1 MLTNDFAAY
10 SGTRRSLVNCIK
22 IFAMVKVSE
31 LKALI
36 SLLDDP
42 DGGIYTQ
49 VRDKLMSFGEEA
61 IPELENLWEFSHFE
75 PTFQDRILDI
85 VHQIQFN
92 VVKTGFEAWSEDDS
106 DLLQG
111 IHLLNKYQYPEH
123 DRKLLDKAIDKISRS
138 IWLELNPNLTAFE
151 IVKVFNFILFNTLGF
166 KANKT
171 NYHSPQNS
179 YMSDVLESK
188 KGNPLS
194 LSLVYQLIAERLG
207 VPIKGVN
214 LPNHFILAYLDVNQT
229 NQYLDDADNQV
240 LFYVNPFSNGVI
252 VSHKEIEQFLIQ
264 LKLES
269 DPSYF
274 TPCSNKAM
282 IKRML
287 NNLIYSY
294 ARQGYS
300 DKVDEL
306 KILESVITD

>member
-1 MLTNDFAAY
+1 
-10 SGTRRSLVNCIK
+10 
-22 IFAMVKVSE
+22 MVKVAE

-42 DGGIYTQ
+42 DGDIYTQ
-49 VRDKLMSFGEEA
+49 VREKLLSYGEEA
-61 IPELENLWEFSHFE
+61 VPELENLWEFSHFE

-92 VVKTGFEAWSEDDS
+92 VVITGFETWAEDDS

-111 IHLLNKYQYPEH
+111 IHLINKYQYPER
-123 DRKLLDKAIDKISRS
+123 DRKSLETAIDKISRA
-138 IWLELNPNLTAFE
+138 IWLELTPNLTAFE
-151 IVKVFNFILFNTLGF
+151 TVKVFNFVLFNNLGF

-194 LSLVYQLIAERLG
+194 LALVYQLVAERLG
-207 VPIKGVN
+207 IPIKGVN
-214 LPNHFILAYLDVNQT
+214 LPNHFILAYEDENLTNLFLDEF
-229 NQYLDDADNQV
+229 DSQV
-240 LFYVNPFSNGVI
+240 LFYINPFSNGVI
-252 VSHKEIEQFLIQ
+252 VSRLEIEQFLVQ
-264 LKLES
+264 LKLDN

-274 TPCSNKAM
+274 APCSNKAM
-282 IKRML
+282 IRRML

-300 DKVDEL
+300 DKVQEL
-306 KILESVITD
+306 KQLEEAIAD

>member
-1 MLTNDFAAY
+1 
-10 SGTRRSLVNCIK
+10 
-22 IFAMVKVSE
+22 MVKVSE

-49 VRDKLMSFGEEA
+49 VREKLLSYGEEA
-61 IPELENLWEFSHFE
+61 VPELENLWEFSHFE

-92 VVKTGFEAWSEDDS
+92 TVKTGFEAWAEDDS

-111 IHLLNKYQYPEH
+111 IYLINKYQYPELS
-123 DRKLLDKAIDKISRS
+123 KSTLDKAIDKISRAV
-138 IWLELNPNLTAFE
+138 WLELSPNLTAFE
-151 IVKVFNFILFNTLGF
+151 VVKVFNFVLFNNLGF

-179 YMSDVLESK
+179 YMSDVLEGK

-194 LSLVYQLIAERLG
+194 LSLVYQLVAERVG
-207 VPIKGVN
+207 IPIKGVN
-214 LPNHFILAYLDVNQT
+214 LPNHFILAYQDVNQT
-229 NQYLDDADNQV
+229 NFFLDNQDTEV

-252 VSHKEIEQFLIQ
+252 VTHNEIEQFLIQ
-264 LKLES
+264 LKLEK
-269 DPSYF
+269 DPAYF
-274 TPCSNKAM
+274 EPCSNKAM

-294 ARQGYS
+294 ARLGYS
-300 DKVDEL
+300 DKVQEL
-306 KILESVITD
+306 KSLDAAIGE